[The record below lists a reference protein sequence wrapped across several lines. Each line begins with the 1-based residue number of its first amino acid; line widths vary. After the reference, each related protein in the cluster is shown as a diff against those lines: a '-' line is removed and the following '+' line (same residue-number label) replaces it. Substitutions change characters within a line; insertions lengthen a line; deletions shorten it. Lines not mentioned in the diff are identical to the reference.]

1 MPSILDQPF
10 SIRQAGEALKH
21 PNRSELLDRPFT
33 LREAGNTAKEL
44 FGGACCQSCGAVGG
58 RLPIRTV
65 VHDYDISG
73 EGATLALPKGIPKT
87 KRRMKVLR
95 NMQENPKVFKR
106 GSAAAKEHM
115 AALRAMRGQKSKPF
129 PEHIFPI
136 GSEGDRQHM
145 AALKAMGRGIHA
157 AQEEYGEVE
166 EAPKKRTGRFAKG
179 SPEAKAF
186 MAELRA
192 RRRPKA

>member
-1 MPSILDQPF
+1 MPSILDQSF

-73 EGATLALPKGIPKT
+73 EGATLALPKGKPKT
-87 KRRMKVLR
+87 KRRMAVLR
-95 NMQENPKVFKR
+95 KMQKRPEVFKR
-106 GSAAAKEHM
+106 GSKAAMENM
-115 AALRAMRGQKSKPF
+115 SDLRAMRGYDA
-129 PEHIFPI
+129 H
-136 GSEGDRQHM
+136 
-145 AALKAMGRGIHA
+145 
-157 AQEEYGEVE
+157 EEYKGTST
-166 EAPKKRTGRFAKG
+166 PTFSGGRFAKG
-179 SPEAKAF
+179 SPEAKEF
-186 MAELRA
+186 MAKLRA
-192 RRRPKA
+192 MRRPKE

>member
-1 MPSILDQPF
+1 
-10 SIRQAGEALKH
+10 
-21 PNRSELLDRPFT
+21 
-33 LREAGNTAKEL
+33 
-44 FGGACCQSCGAVGG
+44 
-58 RLPIRTV
+58 
-65 VHDYDISG
+65 
-73 EGATLALPKGIPKT
+73 
-87 KRRMKVLR
+87 LR

-136 GSEGDRQHM
+136 CSEGDRQHM

-157 AQEEYGEVE
+157 AQEEYE
-166 EAPKKRTGRFAKG
+166 EDAAPKKRTGRFAKG